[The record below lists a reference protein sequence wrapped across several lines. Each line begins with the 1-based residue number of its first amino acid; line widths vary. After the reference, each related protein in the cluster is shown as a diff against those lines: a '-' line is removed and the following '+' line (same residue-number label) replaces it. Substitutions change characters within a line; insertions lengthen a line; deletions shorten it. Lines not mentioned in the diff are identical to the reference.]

1 MLDAQGQVAVNKV
14 LPSDY
19 PLIGAMLYIST
30 IVPLV
35 VTAALL
41 ARLWFSARDYLSR
54 FREKRYVQEHTSTV
68 LNRAFTITKEEV
80 EDEEWEH
87 DKEKVEAM
95 RARTSFFFLFD
106 DWLGLAG
113 EQFHHPALGMKCG
126 ICLTDLDHFEQI
138 LLALFGSTRTPHLSR
153 SPLSF
158 YRLGLPTWHQ
168 SLSTTS
174 T

>member
-80 EDEEWEH
+80 EEPWDR
-87 DKEKVEAM
+87 KVKSSHTHG
-95 RARTSFFFLFD
+95 R
-106 DWLGLAG
+106 
-113 EQFHHPALGMKCG
+113 
-126 ICLTDLDHFEQI
+126 
-138 LLALFGSTRTPHLSR
+138 LSR
-153 SPLSF
+153 QDSQHI
-158 YRLGLPTWHQ
+158 YRLVSPNFIQ
-168 SLSTTS
+168 SLEHPTATAISLFLSKIPGTS
-174 T
+174 R